1 MDTSRLLST
10 ATAALAS
17 FTDVTRLYALEGG
30 APLDSLQVERWCGT
44 ESLSSCYAWTID
56 ALSTDAGLPLD
67 AMLGQRGILRTT
79 QADGTHTLR
88 SGLVREAQLLGA
100 DGGLARYRLV
110 LVPWLW
116 LLSQG
121 RHSRIFQDKSVL
133 DIASAVFADYASYA
147 SFQITADA
155 RSLIGQV
162 RPRSYAVQYRETDL
176 AFIERLFAE
185 EGLGYRFV
193 EDKSTPAGH
202 TLVIFGDTGRLP
214 EDINSAADPS
224 GGVRFHRAAAVEASD
239 TVQAIGPTRTLA
251 PDAVTLLSYNYKSLT
266 SSAASVT
273 VDGAQGQR
281 EVYDSVGLYAFA
293 DTREA
298 QHYAQLQAQAYE
310 ARQQRWEGRGSVRS
324 ARVGTYFNLT
334 QAPQGAAAMPEAFV
348 WTTLHHAGINNLPDT
363 VQHAALDALG
373 ETDIDMVVSH
383 AASAAVWQ
391 KAQAVGYAHHFDAV
405 ARELPWRPALEDE
418 HGLRLNPRSTVPGVQ
433 TAIVVGPQG
442 ETSPEILIWVGLNAA

>member
-266 SSAASVT
+266 SSAASVRVSTTRTALPTASVCRRDQRSSSGPANGPTT
-273 VDGAQGQR
+273 VNGSSSTAKAPATEPAVAIVCG
-281 EVYDSVGLYAFA
+281 EKKNSVARPTWNMPSPHWETSRTVKSLRKPSCA
-293 DTREA
+293 TRE
-298 QHYAQLQAQAYE
+298 
-310 ARQQRWEGRGSVRS
+310 RRS
-324 ARVGTYFNLT
+324 A
-334 QAPQGAAAMPEAFV
+334 
-348 WTTLHHAGINNLPDT
+348 TTLMP
-363 VQHAALDALG
+363 
-373 ETDIDMVVSH
+373 
-383 AASAAVWQ
+383 AVP
-391 KAQAVGYAHHFDAV
+391 
-405 ARELPWRPALEDE
+405 RPWR
-418 HGLRLNPRSTVPGVQ
+418 GRWTR
-433 TAIVVGPQG
+433 
-442 ETSPEILIWVGLNAA
+442 